1 MFGEIQIWFWVD
13 DFDEWV
19 VDVYN
24 LKIVLNEDE
33 SLIGFGL
40 G

>member
-1 MFGEIQIWFWVD
+1 VYFD

-24 LKIVLNEDE
+24 LKIVLNEVD
-33 SLIGFGL
+33 L
-40 G
+40 GPFMGVSCWN